1 MKNIDKACNFA
12 LSEAV
17 VASENKS
24 NMLATL
30 PKVNSPLIATVVG
43 VIAYVIVAAIIVYI
57 LYLLLQTVIH
67 HK

>member
-1 MKNIDKACNFA
+1 
-12 LSEAV
+12 
-17 VASENKS
+17 
-24 NMLATL
+24 MLAPF

-43 VIAYVIVAAIIVYI
+43 VIAYVIIAAAIVYI